1 MKRLIVIALAMLSIH
16 STYAEKL
23 ALVGAK
29 IHTMSE
35 QGVIEKGS
43 VLVSDGN
50 IVSVIEGTEVPSEYR
65 VVDVSGKVISPGFIG
80 ALTSLGLVE
89 VSSSSGVVD
98 ASIETSPITKTG
110 AALDVSYGINPD
122 SSLFEITRLEGM
134 TAAATG
140 MMGGIS
146 CLTGRVLSFL

>member
-43 VLVSDGN
+43 VLVSDDGCH
-50 IVSVIEGTEVPSEYR
+50 ER
-65 VVDVSGKVISPGFIG
+65 VQ
-80 ALTSLGLVE
+80 L
-89 VSSSSGVVD
+89 
-98 ASIETSPITKTG
+98 
-110 AALDVSYGINPD
+110 
-122 SSLFEITRLEGM
+122 
-134 TAAATG
+134 
-140 MMGGIS
+140 
-146 CLTGRVLSFL
+146 

>member
-16 STYAEKL
+16 STYAENL

-65 VVDVSGKVISPGFIG
+65 VVDVSGKVISPGFIE
-80 ALTSLGLVE
+80 L
-89 VSSSSGVVD
+89 
-98 ASIETSPITKTG
+98 
-110 AALDVSYGINPD
+110 
-122 SSLFEITRLEGM
+122 
-134 TAAATG
+134 
-140 MMGGIS
+140 S
-146 CLTGRVLSFL
+146 CAY